1 MTSKQG
7 NESQRGQGTIRRL
20 RSTAVVAGLLGA
32 CFVGSSSAAQQVSAP
47 LPSLASVVLATS
59 DFAPGAHVALEKS
72 ATLAGQPAFIRA
84 FKTGAK
90 LGGQP
95 LLLAVSVGWLEP
107 DATTARADFVD
118 LQSETQTKAGRQA
131 IAKAWGTSFIQGGK
145 LRLKSTVVSP
155 PVSLGEAGLRLALT
169 ISTNVGT
176 VRMAI
181 GFVQTDRVFDFVV
194 LAAPVNEK
202 VATGDISRAVSA
214 VRQHLRTAFTVV
226 STSPPTIVGT
236 PQQGQPLTVDEGAWT
251 GAPSGFTYAWSRCD
265 AVGGTCA
272 PIAGETANAYVPA
285 AGDSGM
291 TIRVTVTGSNA
302 VGSQQATSSQSTPI
316 P

>member
-1 MTSKQG
+1 MI
-7 NESQRGQGTIRRL
+7 RGL
-20 RSTAVVAGLLGA
+20 RSAAVVAGLLGA

-47 LPSLASVVLATS
+47 LPSLGSVVLATS
-59 DFAPGAHVALEKS
+59 DFAPGAHVAIEKP
-72 ATLAGQPAFIRA
+72 ATLAGQPAFMRA

-95 LLLAVSVGWLEP
+95 LLLAVSVAWLEP

-118 LQSETQTKAGRQA
+118 LQRETQTKAGRQA
-131 IAKAWGTSFIQGGK
+131 IAKAWGTSFVQGGK

-155 PVSLGEAGLRLALT
+155 PVSLGEGGLRLALT
-169 ISTNVGT
+169 ISTNAGT

-181 GFVQTDRVFDFVV
+181 GFVQMDRVFDFVV

-251 GAPSGFTYAWSRCD
+251 GAPSGFTYVWSRCD

-272 PIAGETANAYVPA
+272 PIDGATANAYVPA

-291 TIRVTVTGSNA
+291 TVRVTVTGSNA